1 MTDRGFFQRLPSLRF
16 LCTEEEIADTV
27 VRVESSSHPGSSYFT
42 LLVLSTLI
50 AAYGLVANS
59 TATVIG
65 AMIVAPLMG
74 PILGLGL
81 GMVRNDHK
89 IFYKALWAE
98 LLGVLVVIATAA
110 AVALSVGAE
119 NIDFTSS
126 EIAGRTRPTLY
137 DLAIGFSAGLA
148 GAYCTVH
155 PVLQASVAGVA
166 IAVALVPP
174 LAVTGITAV
183 GAVFGLIP
191 WSLAIGSFMLFLA
204 NFLTI
209 EAASMLIFL
218 LTGLGHWKEV
228 LKRRRTVLFK
238 LFLLLVTGIFLW
250 QQLAQLYLER
260 LGLGYSRGVLR
271 QFLSQIPGAS
281 LDDLKVELKGKELN
295 VLAVVGS
302 RQEVGTPIVAQAEA
316 AIVKTLQSRVP
327 DIRVSLVVRTVQST
341 YVSARGLLFEPP
353 KGAGMSEEQLRLQS
367 IEAVLRKAIRLHPP
381 SELESFRELRREEK
395 VRFIK
400 VTVVSAYP
408 LEPRIVAQLEAQVK
422 ALSVAEPLLQGETL
436 KLVVQTLV
444 VRSATAEQD
453 VEFTPPDTATEAEK
467 AQAKLE
473 FDFRRHLEELVSHES
488 GARLLEAHVRVDPAT
503 PEGPRKVQLKATVQ
517 GREILSPT
525 LVGEWESALEKLLTS
540 GEQTFQVSLEIE
552 SRIGSTIQRSS
563 LKEEEQNRQQL
574 ERVIRTLR
582 PKVASIPGAY
592 LSGVPELSRRT
603 DQRLDIRATVV
614 SPKPL
619 SEATVKSWQTA
630 LQKSIAPGS
639 RVTLVIENRLGQLLP

>member
-1 MTDRGFFQRLPSLRF
+1 MTNPGFFQRLPSLRL
-16 LCTEEEIADTV
+16 LCSKEELADTI
-27 VRVESSSHPGSSYFT
+27 VRVEGNSNPGSSYFT

-50 AAYGLVANS
+50 AAYGLIANS

-81 GMVRNDHK
+81 GMVRNDHR

-110 AVALSVGAE
+110 IVALTVGGE

-137 DLAIGFSAGLA
+137 DLAIGFAAGLA

-174 LAVTGITAV
+174 LAVTGITTV
-183 GAVFGLIP
+183 GAALGLIP

-238 LFLLLVTGIFLW
+238 LFLLLITGVFLW

-271 QFLSQIPGAS
+271 KYLAQIPGAS
-281 LDDLKVELKGKELN
+281 LDDLQVVLQGKELR

-316 AIVKTLQSRVP
+316 AIVKTLKSKIP
-327 DIRVSLVVRTVQST
+327 DVRVSLVVRTVHST
-341 YVSARGLLFEPP
+341 YVSAQGLLFEPP
-353 KGAGMSEEQLRLQS
+353 KGAGLSEEQLRLQA
-367 IEAVLRKAIRLHPP
+367 IETILRKAIRFHPP
-381 SELESFRELRREEK
+381 SELESFRELRREGR

-408 LEPRIVAQLEAQVK
+408 LEPRIVAQLEQQVK
-422 ALSVAEPLLQGETL
+422 ELSVSEPLLQGETL

-453 VEFTPPDTATEAEK
+453 VKFTPPDTATKEEK
-467 AQAKLE
+467 AEAKLE
-473 FDFRRHLEELVSHES
+473 FDFRRTLEELVSHES
-488 GARLLEAHVRVDPAT
+488 GARLLEAHVRVEPAP
-503 PEGPRKVQLKATVQ
+503 PEGPRRVQLKATVQ
-517 GREILSPT
+517 GPELLSPT
-525 LVGEWESALEKLLTS
+525 LVGEWENALEKLLS
-540 GEQTFQVSLEIE
+540 SSEQVFQVSLEVE

-582 PKVASIPGAY
+582 PKVASIAGAY
-592 LSGVPELSRRT
+592 LSGVPELSRR
-603 DQRLDIRATVV
+603 LDKGLEIRATVV

-619 SEATVKSWQTA
+619 SKATVLVWQSALKKS
-630 LQKSIAPGS
+630 LAPGGQ
-639 RVTLVIENRLGQLLP
+639 VTLVVENRLGRLLP